1 MKAITKGIS
10 LRSLGYLVT
19 LAEER
24 HFGRAAERCFVSQPT
39 LSAQIK
45 KLEEQL
51 GGQLLER
58 TQRRVMVTGLGR
70 EVVERARRIL
80 QGVDEIVALT
90 ESRQDPLAGEL
101 RVGLIPTV
109 APYLLPRVAGLLKQR
124 LPRLRLMLLELQTEE
139 LLRQLSAGSL
149 DLAILARPFA
159 DQGLESEDLY
169 REDFFVALPGDHPLT
184 KKQSISVADLD
195 NQTVLLLAEGHCLR
209 DQALEVCGRV
219 SVKEPQDFRATS
231 LETVRQMVAAGIG
244 TTLLP
249 ALAIDEAGLPEAS
262 LAVRPFTDPRPNRVI
277 TAAWRA
283 TSAREATMRNVGQ
296 VIRDAVR
303 GLGDGVN
310 IV

>member
-139 LLRQLSAGSL
+139 LLRQLSGGSL

-169 REDFFVALPGDHPLT
+169 REDFFVALPADHPLT
-184 KKQSISVADLD
+184 RKPSISVADLD

-249 ALAIDEAGLPEAS
+249 ALAIDETGLPEAS
-262 LAVRPFTDPRPNRVI
+262 LAVRPFNDPRPNRVI

-283 TSAREATMRNVGQ
+283 TSAREATMREVGQ

-303 GLGDGVN
+303 SLGDGVN
-310 IV
+310 TV

>member
-58 TQRRVMVTGLGR
+58 TQRRVMVTELGR
-70 EVVERARRIL
+70 EVVERARQIL
-80 QGVDEIVALT
+80 QGVDEVVALT

-109 APYLLPRVAGLLKQR
+109 APYLLPRVAGMLKKR

-169 REDFFVALPGDHPLT
+169 REDFFVALPGDHPLA

-262 LAVRPFTDPRPNRVI
+262 LAVRPFHDPRPNRVI

-283 TSAREATMRNVGQ
+283 TSAREATMRSVGQ

-303 GLGDGVN
+303 DLGDGVN
-310 IV
+310 IA